1 MEKEL
6 KPLNPLKILLIILSI
21 IIIIIV
27 VMLLIQRP
35 KEKDVLNTQK
45 LIHLKFDDTIENNIL
60 FSDIKIYK
68 QDDYFYMTSKA
79 TNMTSNNLKISP
91 IEITLEDDKSN
102 KTVLTSY
109 IGNVLNGEDSKNII
123 IKTNKNLKNI
133 KNIDINVD
141 AQV

>member
-35 KEKDVLNTQK
+35 KEKDVSNPQK

>member
-27 VMLLIQRP
+27 VILLIQRP
-35 KEKDVLNTQK
+35 KEKDVSNPQK

>member
-27 VMLLIQRP
+27 VILLIQRP

>member
-1 MEKEL
+1 
-6 KPLNPLKILLIILSI
+6 
-21 IIIIIV
+21 
-27 VMLLIQRP
+27 MLLIQRP
-35 KEKDVLNTQK
+35 KEKDVSNPQK

>member
-35 KEKDVLNTQK
+35 KEKDVSNTQK

>member
-27 VMLLIQRP
+27 VILLIQRP
-35 KEKDVLNTQK
+35 KEKDVSNTQK